1 MPTKSYASRSAITL
15 SEVEDVITRSGG
27 QAYAREFAPSL
38 LNKIQVLEARG
49 TYGSLLDPIRTAA
62 NQADLRGRV
71 LEVNL
76 ACQFESA
83 GIHPEVAVK
92 QARTG
97 DIDFGFA
104 IGRYQVFLE
113 TKLLREDDATRAH
126 VAAQLKK
133 SSTFRIARRDDT
145 QDIFRLQRDL
155 IQKAAT
161 KKFSPKPK
169 EGWINLVGVDVSEIQ
184 LGTVDVGDCV
194 LAVAGNP
201 GLSQFD
207 DFYRRSNVIGV
218 FERPNAASMT
228 KEQREWDSALS
239 ALTASSP
246 HPRDYIHG
254 AVFLFRSHKETA
266 ALVYELNSVVV
277 WNKHLVDLSLAQ
289 ELEPFIYE
297 VIPRVR
303 PDH

>member
-1 MPTKSYASRSAITL
+1 MRRIFSPSLSAIALTEL
-15 SEVEDVITRSGG
+15 EDIITNSGG
-27 QAYAREFAPSL
+27 ASYAREFAPSL

-49 TYGSLLDPIRTAA
+49 TYGPLLNPIRTAA
-62 NQADLRGRV
+62 NQADLRGRL

-92 QARTG
+92 QTGKG
-97 DIDFGFA
+97 DIDFRFVV
-104 IGRYQVFLE
+104 GRHEVFLE

-126 VAAQLKK
+126 INAQLQK
-133 SSTFRIARRDDT
+133 SNTFSVARSDDT

-161 KKFSPKPK
+161 KKFSPAPK

-184 LGTVDVGDCV
+184 LGAVDVGDCV
-194 LAVAGNP
+194 LAAGGNP
-201 GLSQFD
+201 ALFQFD
-207 DFYRRSNVIGV
+207 DFYRRSNVVGV
-218 FERPNAASMT
+218 FERANASSMT
-228 KEQREWDSALS
+228 KEQIEWDSALS

-254 AVFLFRSHKETA
+254 AVFLFRSRKETA

-289 ELEPFIYE
+289 ELEPSIYE

-303 PDH
+303 LDH